1 MTTAELIEDAEEQVK
16 SEVTSDSDDDN
27 EAPEL
32 SALVQMYL
40 HLVFLKNTS
49 AKKSKVLTK
58 YTKLSSRLKIVLQE
72 KQPSFFAVS
81 SKTCIHL
88 GDRAKC
94 TTRR

>member
-32 SALVQMYL
+32 LANVQMYL

-49 AKKSKVLTK
+49 AKKSKILTK
-58 YTKLSSRLKIVLQE
+58 YTKLSSRLKIVL
-72 KQPSFFAVS
+72 
-81 SKTCIHL
+81 
-88 GDRAKC
+88 
-94 TTRR
+94 